1 MQGVSSRLARMV
13 ILVALRGV
21 AVVVVAA
28 VCLGRRRGDI
38 RPGPQRLC
46 EWPGVLDVVGLL
58 QGGLLVGWVWVRD
71 VVVVL

>member
-1 MQGVSSRLARMV
+1 MQGVSSRFARMV
-13 ILVALRGV
+13 ILVALHGV
-21 AVVVVAA
+21 AVVLAA

-46 EWPGVLDVVGLL
+46 EWPGMWDGVGLL
-58 QGGLLVGWVWVRD
+58 QGGDWLVGFGVRN

>member
-1 MQGVSSRLARMV
+1 MQLVSSRFARMV

-28 VCLGRRRGDI
+28 VCLGRRNRGDI

-46 EWPGVLDVVGLL
+46 EWPGMWDWVELPHRG
-58 QGGLLVGWVWVRD
+58 QLVGWVWVWN
-71 VVVVL
+71 VVA